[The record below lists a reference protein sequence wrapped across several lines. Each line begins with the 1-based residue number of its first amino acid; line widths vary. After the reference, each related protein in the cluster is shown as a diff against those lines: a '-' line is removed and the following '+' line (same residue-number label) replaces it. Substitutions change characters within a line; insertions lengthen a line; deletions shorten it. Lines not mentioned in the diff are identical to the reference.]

1 MICKLGE
8 KEPKIGKKVFVA
20 ENAAV
25 IGDVVVGEGASIWFG
40 ASVRGDEARIE
51 IAENANIQD
60 NATLHGCVK
69 IGHGVTVG
77 HNAIVHGCTVGDN
90 SLIGM
95 GAVILDGAVIGE
107 NSIVGAGA
115 LVTMNKKFPP
125 RSLIIGSPAVMRRE
139 LTDEEVKS
147 IRKNAE
153 EYSALSQKYLIK

>member
-8 KEPKIGKKVFVA
+8 KEPKIGEKVFVA
-20 ENAAV
+20 ENASV
-25 IGDVVVGEGASIWFG
+25 IGDVVVGDGASIWFG

-60 NATLHGCVK
+60 SATLHGYVK

-95 GAVILDGAVIGE
+95 GSVILDGAVIGE

-139 LTDEEVKS
+139 LTDEEVES